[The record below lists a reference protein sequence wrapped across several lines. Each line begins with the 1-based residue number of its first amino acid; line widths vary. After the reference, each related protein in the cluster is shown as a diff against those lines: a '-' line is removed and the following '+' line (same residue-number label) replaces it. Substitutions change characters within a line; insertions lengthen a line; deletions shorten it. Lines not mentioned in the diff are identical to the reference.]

1 MLELGKS
8 GSHGL
13 ARGTLPVLSGDAVV
27 ATLHASNWKEAA
39 TAEVGERSWVFRRAG
54 GRELT
59 GRWSADPADAVRLRA
74 HQASF
79 LRGTWTMD
87 LEGIPVDA
95 AVASWWKGSYR
106 FSTGGEPLAET
117 GPVNGWSM
125 RSRLEPQPRL
135 CLDHAVFLLWF
146 QLVLS
151 RRSAATAAAT

>member
-59 GRWSADPADAVRLRA
+59 GRKY
-74 HQASF
+74 F
-79 LRGTWTMD
+79 
-87 LEGIPVDA
+87 
-95 AVASWWKGSYR
+95 
-106 FSTGGEPLAET
+106 
-117 GPVNGWSM
+117 
-125 RSRLEPQPRL
+125 
-135 CLDHAVFLLWF
+135 
-146 QLVLS
+146 
-151 RRSAATAAAT
+151 